1 MMEMDKA
8 GKCAENGTAG
18 ERIDDLN
25 GGTTLHVKLIRLA
38 QWNPEMRP

>member
-1 MMEMDKA
+1 MMEMDK
-8 GKCAENGTAG
+8 GWEGLENGMAG
-18 ERIDDLN
+18 EGIDVPN